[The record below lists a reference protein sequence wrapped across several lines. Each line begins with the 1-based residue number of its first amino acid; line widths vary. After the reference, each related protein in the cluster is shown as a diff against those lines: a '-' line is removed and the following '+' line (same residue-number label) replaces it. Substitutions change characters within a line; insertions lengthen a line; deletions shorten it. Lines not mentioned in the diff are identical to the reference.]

1 MFHYL
6 YSDTQSNNFASQ
18 PPTLHL
24 TVMRI
29 QEYNE
34 AATQSPY
41 LHMSELVSDGEGRTE
56 PVVLHD
62 GAAVV
67 VAHGGQLGQAEGV
80 AVLVVQEGITADIL
94 P

>member
-1 MFHYL
+1 M
-6 YSDTQSNNFASQ
+6 A
-18 PPTLHL
+18 
-24 TVMRI
+24 
-29 QEYNE
+29 
-34 AATQSPY
+34 
-41 LHMSELVSDGEGRTE
+41 ELVSDGEGSTE

>member
-1 MFHYL
+1 M
-6 YSDTQSNNFASQ
+6 SQ
-18 PPTLHL
+18 
-24 TVMRI
+24 
-29 QEYNE
+29 
-34 AATQSPY
+34 
-41 LHMSELVSDGEGRTE
+41 LVSDGEGRTE

-67 VAHGGQLGQAEGV
+67 VAHGGELGQAEGV

>member
-1 MFHYL
+1 MVWHPTRPL
-6 YSDTQSNNFASQ
+6 QRYST
-18 PPTLHL
+18 
-24 TVMRI
+24 
-29 QEYNE
+29 
-34 AATQSPY
+34 ATQNS
-41 LHMSELVSDGEGRTE
+41 HMSELVSDGEGCAE

-67 VAHGGQLGQAEGV
+67 VTHRGQFRQAEGV